1 MATRPDDAAF
11 VEDALQRLGPV
22 EVQAMFGGYGVF
34 LDGMMF
40 GLIAD
45 GDLYLKVDDANRED
59 FVKAG
64 LGPFVYGG
72 KDRPT
77 TMSYHRAPEPIE
89 DWRILEPW
97 ARGALDAARRAAA
110 KRSRPSRTK

>member
-1 MATRPDDAAF
+1 
-11 VEDALQRLGPV
+11 
-22 EVQAMFGGYGVF
+22 MFGGYGVF
-34 LDGMMF
+34 LDGVMF

-59 FVKAG
+59 FARAG

-72 KDRPT
+72 KDRPM

-97 ARGALDAARRAAA
+97 ARGSLDAARRAAA
-110 KRSRPSRTK
+110 AKRSRPNRST